1 MKIIHFA
8 DLHIGVEAY
17 GTVNSETGASTRID
31 DFLNSFDRLVELA
44 IEEEVDLIL
53 FCGDVY
59 KSRTPSQTQQREFA
73 KRIKRLSDCNIPVH
87 LVAGNHDVHNAAEKA
102 TTIDIFSTLHIPF
115 VTVSTK
121 PSVSVIETKSGKIQ
135 VVSVPW
141 LRRSVLLAREDVRGL
156 DFNGINDRMSQTI
169 NNIIETLSASLNPL
183 LPTILAM
190 HVWVQGCSTSS
201 EGKMSIGNEHSLLLS
216 SIARKEYDYVALG
229 HIHRHQILNE
239 TPYVVY
245 SGSLDSLDFGDED
258 DEKGFYLIEIDTNV
272 AKREVKIAFKQTM
285 GKRFLTL
292 KAQISSDDASPMD
305 RIITLLESA
314 EDAIVGNIV
323 RLVIN
328 TPQDCLSKIDDQVIH
343 KTATQKYKVS
353 YFDITRIVQ
362 KEERVRAEGVTAES
376 LTSQEALEWYIN
388 RNDSEYSSETKA
400 KLLEIGKA
408 VISETDEK
416 QLCLEI

>member
-44 IEEEVDLIL
+44 LEEEVDLVL

-73 KRIKRLSDCNIPVH
+73 KRIKRLSDNNIPVH

-102 TTIDIFSTLHIPF
+102 TTIDIFSTLHIPH

-121 PSVSVIETKSGKIQ
+121 PSVSVIKTKSGKIQ

-141 LRRSVLLAREDVRGL
+141 LRRSVLLARDDIRGL

-169 NNIIETLSASLNPL
+169 NNIIETLSTNLNPL
-183 LPTILAM
+183 LPTVLAM

-229 HIHRHQILNE
+229 HIHRHQVLNE
-239 TPYVVY
+239 TPYVAY

-258 DEKGFYLIEIDTNV
+258 DEKGFYLVEINTNV
-272 AKREVKIAFKQTM
+272 AKREVRLEFKQTL
-285 GKRFLTL
+285 GKRFITI
-292 KAQISSDDASPMD
+292 KTAVTADDANPID
-305 RIITLLESA
+305 KIFKQLESA
-314 EDAIVGNIV
+314 QEAIAGNIV
-323 RLVIN
+323 RLLIN
-328 TPQDCLSKIDDQVIH
+328 TPQECLSKIDDQLIR
-343 KTATQKYKVS
+343 KTAAQKYKVF

-362 KEERVRAEGVTAES
+362 KEERSRAEGVTAES
-376 LTSQEALEWYIN
+376 LTSQEALEWYVN
-388 RNDSEYSSETKA
+388 RNDSEYSTETKA
-400 KLLEIGKA
+400 KLMEIGKA
-408 VISETDEK
+408 VIAETDEK
-416 QLCLEI
+416 LLCLEI